1 MQRRVFL
8 TQLAATGAF
17 AGLAANPRSL
27 AAAAPQPASLATTQ
41 LTDRLTLITGAG
53 GNVVVFNSPDGVL
66 LVDGG
71 AVAHSAA
78 LLQTVRQLTGTDR
91 IHTLFNTHWH
101 WDQTGS
107 NATLGPKGTQ
117 IISHENTRL
126 WLGTDVDC
134 EWQNRRYERLPKS
147 ARPTKTFYT
156 TGTLEFGGE
165 RIDYGAMPQAHTDG
179 DLYVHF
185 RNANLVVAGDVLAV
199 GRYPIIDWST
209 GGWIGGLAD
218 AAKTLATL
226 GNDATRY
233 VPGLGPAQ
241 THAAVQAEAQMLDT
255 MRKRLAKLLAEGM
268 SAQDMVDAKPAQD
281 FDAQWGDPTLFIR
294 NAWPGLVARSRELGV
309 AIV

>member
-1 MQRRVFL
+1 MQRRQFL
-8 TQLAATGAF
+8 LRSAAAF
-17 AGLAANPRSL
+17 AASRSLL
-27 AAAAPQPASLATTQ
+27 AAAPSLVSTPI
-41 LTDRLTLITGAG
+41 TDRLTLISGAG
-53 GNVVVFNSPDGVL
+53 GNVVVFKSAEGVL

-71 AVAHSAA
+71 VAAHSAA

-117 IISHENTRL
+117 IIAHENTKL
-126 WLGTDVDC
+126 WLGTEVDC
-134 EWQNRRYERLPKS
+134 EWQGRRYDRLPKA
-147 ARPTKTFYT
+147 ARPNKTFYT
-156 TGTLEFGGE
+156 TGTLQFGGE
-165 RIDYGAMPQAHTDG
+165 QIDYGVMPQAHTDG

-185 RNANLVVAGDVLAV
+185 RSANVVVAGDVLAV

-218 AAKTLATL
+218 AAKTLETL
-226 GNDATRY
+226 GNAQTRY
-233 VPGLGPAQ
+233 VPGLGPLQTQAQ
-241 THAAVQAEAQMLDT
+241 VHAEAQMLDT

-268 SAQDMVDAKPAQD
+268 SAQDMVDAKPGQD

-309 AIV
+309 SIV